1 LQETSEIKIA
11 LLNIIINAIEAMP
24 AANGILKISTTSKKG
39 KCLVIIEDNGM
50 GISPANLKKL
60 FKPYFT
66 TKTTGMGL
74 GLSSTFRILQSQQA
88 KVKVESK
95 EGKGTRF
102 IISF

>member
-1 LQETSEIKIA
+1 
-11 LLNIIINAIEAMP
+11 
-24 AANGILKISTTSKKG
+24 
-39 KCLVIIEDNGM
+39 M